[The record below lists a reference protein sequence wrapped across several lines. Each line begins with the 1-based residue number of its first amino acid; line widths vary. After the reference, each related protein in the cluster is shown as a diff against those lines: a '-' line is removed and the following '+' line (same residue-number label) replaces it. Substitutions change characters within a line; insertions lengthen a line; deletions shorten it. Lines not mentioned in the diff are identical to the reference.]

1 LHGNTTTTQLSSKT
15 IKLKIKIMSTTKW
28 AVDPTHSE
36 IGFKVKHL
44 MFTNVSGKFTS
55 FDASVTTEGDDFD
68 TAVFEF
74 SADVDSINTNNTDR
88 DNHLKTGDFF
98 DAEQFPK
105 LTFKSTSFEKES
117 EGEYTLTGEMTLH
130 GVTKPVT
137 LNVEYGGL
145 QKDPWGN
152 IKSGFSATGKINR
165 EDFGLT
171 YNAALEAGGV
181 MLGKE
186 VKLDIELQFVKQ

>member
-1 LHGNTTTTQLSSKT
+1 LHSNTTTTQLSSKT

-117 EGEYTLTGEMTLH
+117 EGEYTLTGDMTLH

-137 LNVEYGGL
+137 LNVEFGGL